1 MIFVCYFNTLVS
13 QFRFRR
19 KRKCH
24 EGHREYNAAAPT
36 LNAPDN
42 ELVVTYNLVYNLI
55 DPQSEAHSVFSIQ
68 AENATENDNVETDDV
83 VYNMTNVEPRT
94 EGRDCSKLENVK
106 RVALSDE
113 DKMELYANK
122 KIIKNTS
129 IVKTKDGLYAND

>member
-1 MIFVCYFNTLVS
+1 M
-13 QFRFRR
+13 
-19 KRKCH
+19 
-24 EGHREYNAAAPT
+24 
-36 LNAPDN
+36 
-42 ELVVTYNLVYNLI
+42 
-55 DPQSEAHSVFSIQ
+55 FSIQ

-113 DKMELYANK
+113 DKLELYANK
-122 KIIKNTS
+122 RIIKNTS